1 MESAVDVPSPGVPKD
16 SGTALSPGC
25 LEPPPQ
31 EQRTGKEEASE
42 DTLGHSF
49 AFPSFLSHLPQEA
62 L

>member
-1 MESAVDVPSPGVPKD
+1 MESAAEVPSPGVSKD
-16 SGTALSPGC
+16 SGTGLSPEL

-31 EQRTGKEEASE
+31 EQRTGEEQSNE

-49 AFPSFLSHLPQEA
+49 AFLNFLCHLPQEA